1 MALLSQSQKD
11 YYNSGNSSNY
21 GDYQF
26 VSLDSIINGFMVA
39 HVGESKLISKVS
51 RTDVQFHGMRAIQE
65 FSYDV
70 FKSVKSQEVEV
81 PNTLKMILPQD
92 YINYVKI
99 TTSGGDG
106 VERNLYPTDKTS
118 NPFAIKQTSDGTYDF
133 NQQNFR
139 KVTINCP
146 SESDIT
152 DGDRITINDFNYA
165 TGSGVSVLNFVF
177 NENSDFYDTTIPS
190 DTDAGIRF
198 SVNVVNGAGAESVA
212 SVLEN
217 KLKQSNRFK
226 ISRSGSVITL
236 EYTKILDSYSE
247 VAYVVNTTS
256 TLQTNFNIS
265 VINTGSTSV
274 YNDLQYQ
281 TNSDT
286 WNNYKS
292 HTPVDLRGN
301 DYESENYIISNESG
315 RYGLDPQHAHANGT
329 FYIDNANGFIH
340 FGSNL
345 AGKTIVLDYISDGLG
360 SDGEMVVHKFAE
372 EAVYKWIAY
381 GVISSRSNIPEYIV
395 QRFKKERFAEARK
408 AKIRLSNIKIEEFTQ
423 VLKGLSKPIK

>member
-1 MALLSQSQKD
+1 MALLSQTQKE
-11 YYNSGNSSNY
+11 YYNSSNSSNY

-39 HVGESKLISKVS
+39 YVGESKLISKVS
-51 RTDVQFHGMRAIQE
+51 RTDVQFHGMRALQE
-65 FSYDV
+65 FSYDI
-70 FKSVKSQEVEV
+70 FKSVKSQEIEV

-92 YINYVKI
+92 FVNYTKLSVI
-99 TTSGGDG
+99 SGDG
-106 VERNLYPTDKTS
+106 VKRNLYPTGKTS
-118 NPFAIKQTSDGTYDF
+118 NPLAINQNVDGSYTFDH
-133 NQQNFR
+133 
-139 KVTINCP
+139 
-146 SESDIT
+146 SG
-152 DGDRITINDFNYA
+152 DGD
-165 TGSGVSVLNFVF
+165 TG
-177 NENSDFYDTTIPS
+177 
-190 DTDAGIRF
+190 DAGED
-198 SVNVVNGAGAESVA
+198 SLAYAA
-212 SVLEN
+212 D
-217 KLKQSNRFK
+217 SN
-226 ISRSGSVITL
+226 
-236 EYTKILDSYSE
+236 
-247 VAYVVNTTS
+247 
-256 TLQTNFNIS
+256 
-265 VINTGSTSV
+265 
-274 YNDLQYQ
+274 
-281 TNSDT
+281 T
-286 WNNYKS
+286 WTNYKS
-292 HTPVDLRGN
+292 QVPNEIQGD
-301 DYESENYIISNESG
+301 DYENDSYLLEKNGG

>member
-1 MALLSQSQKD
+1 MGLLNQNQKT
-11 YYNSGNSSNY
+11 YYSGDNASNY

-26 VSLDSIINGFMVA
+26 TSLNDIISGFMVA
-39 HVGESKLISKVS
+39 YVGESKLIPKVS

-70 FKSVKSQEVEV
+70 FKSVKSQEIEV

-99 TTSGGDG
+99 TTSGDDG
-106 VERNLYPTDKTS
+106 IERNLYPTGKTS

-133 NQQNFR
+133 NQQDFR

-152 DGDRITINDFNYA
+152 DGDRLTISDFNYA

-177 NENSDFYDTTIPS
+177 NENSDFYDTNIPS
-190 DTDAGIRF
+190 DTGSGLRF
-198 SVNVVNGAGAESVA
+198 SVDITNGAGAQSVA
-212 SVLEN
+212 AALES

-226 ISRSGSVITL
+226 VSRSGSVITL
-236 EYTKILDSYSE
+236 EYVKILDSYSE
-247 VAYVVNTTS
+247 AAYVVNTTS
-256 TLQTNFNIS
+256 TPQTNFNIS

-274 YNDLQYQ
+274 SNDLQYQ

-286 WNNYKS
+286 WTNYKS

-301 DYESENYIISNESG
+301 DYESENYIISNEGG
-315 RYGLDPQHAHANGT
+315 RYGLDPQHSHDNGS
-329 FYIDNANGFIH
+329 FYVDSSTGFVH
-340 FGSNL
+340 FGSSL
-345 AGKTIVLDYISDGLG
+345 AGKTVVLHYISDGLG
-360 SDGEMVVHKFAE
+360 TDSEMVVHKFAE
-372 EAVYKWIAY
+372 EAVYKWILY
-381 GVISSRSNIPEYIV
+381 GIISSRSNIPEYIV